1 MLRLAFAI
9 SFSLGSYCE
18 CFVRAVPAE
27 SCEYLAV
34 QCGAEGVC
42 ALTLIHPF
50 VGSGAQGASETSEN
64 KYADVQKVDSCLQ
77 QDQFPWELCAS
88 AIIVSHVNVHV
99 WL

>member
-1 MLRLAFAI
+1 MRT
-9 SFSLGSYCE
+9 
-18 CFVRAVPAE
+18 VPAE

-34 QCGAEGVC
+34 QCRAEGMC

-50 VGSGAQGASETSEN
+50 VGSAQGASETSEN
-64 KYADVQKVDSCLQ
+64 KCADIQKLNSCLQ

-88 AIIVSHVNVHV
+88 AIIESHVYVYV